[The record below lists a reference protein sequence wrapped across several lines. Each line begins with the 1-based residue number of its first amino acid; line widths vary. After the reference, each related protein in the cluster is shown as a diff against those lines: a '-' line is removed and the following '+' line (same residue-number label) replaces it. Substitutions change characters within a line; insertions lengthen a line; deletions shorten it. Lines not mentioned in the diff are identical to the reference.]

1 MATAVMPD
9 SFVYAVNLKTQAR
22 WVKSKQ
28 LHHTKERRKTELKKL
43 LYEEQV

>member
-28 LHHTKERRKTELKKL
+28 LHHTKERKKIKLKNL
-43 LYEEQV
+43 PYEEQV